1 MQLKYYKNIT
11 LIMVFI
17 ILFAGCKKINEAI
30 LPSVPQILQNDC
42 IKRSLGPNI
51 VGQNIEFAYAMALP
65 QNLGK
70 IVSAQ
75 VTASIAGATGTY
87 MENRSFYTN
96 SNGGVD
102 VGITVGSASV
112 TTDVQTLVTFTKDTC
127 AATLRYYYTIPETA
141 RGKSV
146 SFTFSATASNGQTV
160 TYKMGP
166 YACTKMDMKLDQIA
180 TDGNACYFSIA
191 DMAFYNAA
199 AAAANPSKIDLVYLY
214 RNVTGISFAHA
225 LVSPGA
231 STDYLPGITLPAG
244 VTNSTKM
251 IKTWNLNDYNLAR
264 LQYGIYID
272 DADFPVLD
280 FTNMPNYAINLK
292 AQAGTWIETA
302 DGKYR
307 AYIYVNAVNNTTPS
321 MTVSIKRYIMK

>member
-1 MQLKYYKNIT
+1 MKLKYYNIT
-11 LIMVFI
+11 LLMVLI
-17 ILFAGCKKINEAI
+17 ILFAGCKKINDTSI
-30 LPSVPQILQNDC
+30 PSLPQILQNDC
-42 IKRSLGPNI
+42 IKRTLGPNV
-51 VGQNIEFAYAMALP
+51 VGLKIEFAYAMALP
-65 QNLGK
+65 QSLGK

-87 MENRSFYTN
+87 LENRSFYTN
-96 SNGGVD
+96 GSGQD

-112 TTDVQTLVTFTKDTC
+112 TTDTKTVVTFTKDTC
-127 AATLRYYYTIPETA
+127 ASTLRYFYTVPEAA

-160 TYKMGP
+160 TYIMGP
-166 YACTKMDMKLDQIA
+166 YACTNMAINLDQV
-180 TDGNACYFSIA
+180 GVNGKACYFSIA
-191 DMAFYNAA
+191 DMTFYDATY
-199 AAAANPSKIDLVYLY
+199 AAANPSKIDLVYLY
-214 RNVTGISFAHA
+214 KVVTGVTFLHA

-231 STDYLPGITLPAG
+231 SADFLPGISLPTG

-292 AQAGTWIETA
+292 AQSGTWVETA

-307 AYIYVNAVNNTTPS
+307 AYIYVNAINNTTPS
-321 MTVSIKRYIMK
+321 MTLSIKRYQMK

>member
-1 MQLKYYKNIT
+1 MKLKNNIT
-11 LIMVFI
+11 LLMVLI
-17 ILFAGCKKINEAI
+17 IFFAGCKKINDPI
-30 LPSVPQILQNDC
+30 LPSVPQVLQNDC
-42 IKRSLGPNI
+42 IKRSLGPNVI
-51 VGQNIEFAYAMALP
+51 GLNIEFAYAMALP
-65 QNLGK
+65 QSLGK

-75 VTASIAGATGTY
+75 VTASIPGATGTY

-96 SNGGVD
+96 SNGGAD

-112 TTDVQTLVTFTKDTC
+112 TTDVTTTVTFTKDTC
-127 AATLRYYYTIPETA
+127 AATLRYYYTVPEAA

-160 TYKMGP
+160 TYTMGP
-166 YACTKMDMKLDQIA
+166 YVCTKMDMKLDQIGVNNA
-180 TDGNACYFSIA
+180 ACYLSIA
-191 DMAFYNAA
+191 DMTFHDATY
-199 AAAANPSKIDLVYLY
+199 AAANPSNIDLVYLY
-214 RNVTGISFAHA
+214 RVVTGVTFLHA
-225 LVSPGA
+225 LVSPAA
-231 STDYLPGITLPAG
+231 SVDYLPGITLPTG

-272 DADFPVLD
+272 DADFPALD

-292 AQAGTWIETA
+292 AQSGVWVETA

-307 AYIYVNAVNNTTPS
+307 AYIYVNLINNTTPS
-321 MTVSIKRYIMK
+321 MTVSIKRYQMK